1 VLGGGGAAALEEAV
15 QKKSKTEHM
24 MEHMMERKSCRPSEL
39 AAFLRSAGTWRGGA
53 GGREPGAGQDIGGA
67 ERRWMEQLKKESCV
81 PDKMFHAWF
90 PADAELMEV
99 ESAAG
104 GASASD
110 GESAG
115 WERVR
120 SCCRALGVSA
130 AEWAAVVEVNDGGSA
145 GGDAVEE
152 EAEAFEKAD
161 KDLTSLVVAAAAA
174 GGREMLAGSCP
185 IFSKV
190 NVLVH
195 LCCPVTIY
203 SDFSE
208 FQCLQARVHSERGL
222 WPSLTCRML
231 SLKLSLHYISAFAA
245 GLHRA
250 GVCLWVCVCVHART
264 NAHTHTTHTHTHT
277 HTHTEGAGPQGH
289 MRMAEASKRVSIAQY
304 QYTHTHTHTHTH
316 TQGAGLRAGDLKRDS
331 IAQYQRLPSSGT
343 RARICRHI
351 F

>member
-1 VLGGGGAAALEEAV
+1 MYTHGVVKVSCHKWHAATPAANCTAPCCQDGDGGAAALEETV
-15 QKKSKTEHM
+15 QKKSKTAHM
-24 MEHMMERKSCRPSEL
+24 VERKSCRPSEL
-39 AAFLRSAGTWRGGA
+39 AAFLRSAGTWRGGG
-53 GGREPGAGQDIGGA
+53 GGRGPGAGQGSGGA
-67 ERRWMEQLKKESCV
+67 ERRWMEELKKESCV
-81 PDKMFHAWF
+81 PDKLLHAWF

-99 ESAAG
+99 ECAAG

-130 AEWAAVVEVNDGGSA
+130 AEWAAVVEVHDGGIA

-161 KDLTSLVVAAAAA
+161 RDLTSLVVAAAAA

-195 LCCPVTIY
+195 LCCQVTIY
-203 SDFSE
+203 PDFSE
-208 FQCLQARVHSERGL
+208 FQCLQARVRSERGS
-222 WPSLTCRML
+222 WPSPTCRML
-231 SLKLSLHYISAFAA
+231 SLKLSLHCISAFAA

-250 GVCLWVCVCVHART
+250 GSVCVCVYVYTYTHA
-264 NAHTHTTHTHTHT
+264 HTHTHTHT
-277 HTHTEGAGPQGH
+277 HTH
-289 MRMAEASKRVSIAQY
+289 
-304 QYTHTHTHTHTH
+304 HTHTHTPRGCGT
-316 TQGAGLRAGDLKRDS
+316 TGARANGGGFKRVS
-331 IAQYQRLPSSGT
+331 IVQYQHMHAHPHTG
-343 RARICRHI
+343 
-351 F
+351 